1 VKNYTIQLRAMR
13 K

>member
-1 VKNYTIQLRAMR
+1 MKNYTIQLRAAR